1 MLNCKICG
9 ESKISGTFKIKEMMI
24 GLRDE
29 FEYFQCS
36 KCKCLQISNIPKDIF
51 RFYEFGY
58 YSYKSK
64 FKQNSFLKSKIIYL
78 RNKYSLFKSGLLGKV
93 ISKFFPNKLFELLSF
108 IPFRKDL
115 KILDVGCGSGE
126 LLKEFMKLGFSN
138 LFGIDPF
145 LPQENLR
152 HDKILLLKKDFIDL
166 DQNFDI
172 IMFHH
177 SFEHMPNPK
186 EVFKKIHETLNSN
199 GYCIIRIPIVNSYA
213 WQKYQE
219 NWVQIDA
226 PRHFFLHSIESINY
240 LCAISSLKV
249 EKIIFDSYDFQF
261 LGSERYMMN
270 IPLSDPLSDS
280 DIFSKA
286 EIKFFQQKAERLNKV
301 KAGDSC
307 AFIIKKIE
315 H

>member
-1 MLNCKICG
+1 MLICRICG
-9 ESKISGTFKIKEMMI
+9 ENKISGIFKIREMMI
-24 GLRDE
+24 GLRVE
-29 FEYFQCS
+29 FDYFQCS
-36 KCKCLQISNIPKDIF
+36 KCKCLQISSIPKDIF
-51 RFYEFGY
+51 RFYEFDY

-64 FKQNSFLKSKIIYL
+64 TKRNSLLKSKIINL
-78 RNKYSLFKSGLLGKV
+78 RNNYSLLKSGFIGKV

-115 KILDVGCGSGE
+115 TILDIGCGSGD

-138 LFGIDPF
+138 LVGIDPY
-145 LPQENLR
+145 LPKENLK
-152 HDKILLLKKDFIDL
+152 HDKILFLKKDFIDL

-177 SFEHMPNPK
+177 SFEHMQNPK
-186 EVFKKIHETLNSN
+186 EVFKKIHKTLNSN
-199 GYCIIRIPIVNSYA
+199 GFCIIRIPIVNSYA
-213 WQKYQE
+213 WHKYQE

-226 PRHFFLHSIESINY
+226 PRHIFLHSLESINY
-240 LCAISSLKV
+240 LCAIASLKV
-249 EKIIFDSYDFQF
+249 EKIIFDSYNFQF

-270 IPLSDPLSDS
+270 IPLSNPLLDS

-286 EIKFFQQKAERLNKV
+286 EIKYYQQKAERLNKV
-301 KAGDSC
+301 NAGDSC

-315 H
+315 N